1 MPEAPLWYNGGRP
14 RPRAT
19 NGEKDRSTPKENEME
34 NMEMTV
40 EGNTLTIKVNLES
53 DLGLSKSG
61 KTRII
66 ATSRGN
72 AKIPGTDAT
81 IGLNIYKRV

>member
-1 MPEAPLWYNGGRP
+1 MCYNGGRTGVP
-14 RPRAT
+14 CAFRRRTGQSRPGR
-19 NGEKDRSTPKENEME
+19 DKEPEMD

-40 EGNTLTIKVNLES
+40 EGDTLTIVVNLKQ

-72 AKIPGTDAT
+72 AKIPGSDAT
-81 IGLNIYKRV
+81 IGLNVYRKV

>member
-1 MPEAPLWYNGGRP
+1 
-14 RPRAT
+14 
-19 NGEKDRSTPKENEME
+19 ME

-40 EGNTLTIKVNLES
+40 NGDELTIKVNLKQ

-72 AKIPGTDAT
+72 AKIPGTDVT

>member
-1 MPEAPLWYNGGRP
+1 M
-14 RPRAT
+14 
-19 NGEKDRSTPKENEME
+19 D

-40 EGNTLTIKVNLES
+40 EGDTLTIKVKLDV

-72 AKIPGTDAT
+72 AKIPNTDAI
-81 IGLNIYKRV
+81 IGMNVYRKV

>member
-1 MPEAPLWYNGGRP
+1 
-14 RPRAT
+14 
-19 NGEKDRSTPKENEME
+19 ME

-40 EGNTLTIKVNLES
+40 EGDTLTIKVNLKE
-53 DLGLSKSG
+53 DLGLSKSQ

>member
-1 MPEAPLWYNGGRP
+1 
-14 RPRAT
+14 
-19 NGEKDRSTPKENEME
+19 ME
-34 NMEMTV
+34 NIEMKV
-40 EGNTLTIKVNLES
+40 EDDTLTIKVNLNQ

-81 IGLNIYKRV
+81 IGLNIYRKV